1 MLSPTGKALTT
12 RTAVR
17 TAFLNCTTET
27 RYNYQ
32 SEQYYRIKRKGE
44 VQLHYHSTFD
54 DDVLLYPNP
63 EFERLQ
69 RVPVAFHHLQ
79 QRESGHLR
87 LALGPL
93 SSFYYHMIATTLPL
107 PLVAPAPRHLKR
119 ARRAKLLSCHG

>member
-54 DDVLLYPNP
+54 DDVPLYPNP
-63 EFERLQ
+63 EFERK
-69 RVPVAFHHLQ
+69 
-79 QRESGHLR
+79 EC
-87 LALGPL
+87 
-93 SSFYYHMIATTLPL
+93 T
-107 PLVAPAPRHLKR
+107 
-119 ARRAKLLSCHG
+119 LLSTIYNRERVGTSGWHWGR